1 MPEKRRFT
9 LTKQER
15 ICSRSLTEKLFN
27 SGKAH
32 SMVAFP
38 LRIVYMGMERPN
50 GMPQASILVSVS
62 KRYFKRAVKRNRV
75 KRQIREAYRKN
86 KYILLDQLAAH
97 PETQLAVAF
106 IWLDN
111 KLHSSESV
119 EKKMQSLLQR
129 IGENEQGAQGV
140 QDVQGVQDNT
150 QE

>member
-1 MPEKRRFT
+1 MPEERRYT

-15 ICSRSLTEKLFN
+15 ICSRSLTEQLFN

-38 LRIVYMGMERPN
+38 LRIVYMGMERTD
-50 GMPQASILVSVS
+50 GTPQASILVSVS

-75 KRQIREAYRKN
+75 KRQVREAYRKN

-97 PETQLAVAF
+97 PETRLAIAF

-111 KLHSSESV
+111 KLHDTAHV
-119 EKKMQSLLQR
+119 EKKMQQLLQR
-129 IGENEQGAQGV
+129 IGEREP
-140 QDVQGVQDNT
+140 
-150 QE
+150 